1 MRIKHVITVTRLLC
15 LAALL
20 MLSALTLASI
30 PAKPSGYVNDYA
42 HMLTMSQAQNI
53 ATQLKNFDQKT
64 SNQIVVAT
72 FNSLNGQT
80 LEDFSIKLAEQ
91 WKIGSKA
98 HDNGVILLIIK
109 NNKRIRLEVGY
120 GLEGALPD
128 ALTGTIIRHQ
138 IAPYFTTKNYN
149 QGIENGVKSIMQATR
164 GEYKPRKTTLTTPIF
179 TPLKKVDDNI
189 KTLLS
194 LTFTCLFM
202 LYALISI
209 SGNLIISTMQ
219 LFSKSAVTK
228 PHKWFGRGCFFSLTL
243 TQLIIGLMFSNEYRG
258 SSSGDDSF
266 FGGGGSF
273 GGGGASGSW

>member
-1 MRIKHVITVTRLLC
+1 MRTTCFIKVSRLLC
-15 LAALL
+15 LVALL
-20 MLSALTLASI
+20 TLSALTLASI

-72 FNSLNGQT
+72 FNSLNGQP
-80 LEDFSIKLAEQ
+80 LEDFSMKLAEK

-109 NNKRIRLEVGY
+109 NDKKIRIEVGY

-128 ALTGTIIRHQ
+128 ALAGVIIRHQ
-138 IAPYFTTKNYN
+138 IAPYFTTQDYN
-149 QGIENGVKSIMQATR
+149 RGIENGVKGIMQATR
-164 GEYKPRKTTLTTPIF
+164 GEYKPGKTTSTTPILSS
-179 TPLKKVDDNI
+179 LKKVGDNI

-194 LTFTCLFM
+194 FTIMCFL
-202 LYALISI
+202 LIYTIISI
-209 SGNLIISTMQ
+209 SGNLIISIMQ
-219 LFSKSAVTK
+219 LFSKSAATK

-243 TQLIIGLMFSNEYRG
+243 TQLIIGLIFSNHCRG
-258 SSSGDDSF
+258 SSSGGGGF